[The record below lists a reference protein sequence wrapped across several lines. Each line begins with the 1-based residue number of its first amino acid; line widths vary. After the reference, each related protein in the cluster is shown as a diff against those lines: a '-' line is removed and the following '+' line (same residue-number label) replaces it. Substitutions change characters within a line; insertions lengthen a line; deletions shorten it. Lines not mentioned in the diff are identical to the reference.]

1 MHIAEGV
8 LSVPVLMGGGL
19 ITIAGLARGLRTV
32 HSHTVPRIG
41 VLSAALF
48 VASLVHVPI
57 GGASAHLVLSGL
69 AGMLLGWAAFPAI
82 FVALLLQAV
91 LFQFGGFTT
100 IGVNTA
106 VLACPAIFCHGL
118 LRRRIRRGGRAGF
131 AAAFVGGALP
141 IAMSGVLVAAALRL
155 SGAEFTHAA
164 VVLLAAHGP
173 ILVVEGFIGAFC
185 ITFLRAVKPGLM
197 ALADREWESEHAT

>member
-8 LSVPVLMGGGL
+8 LSTPVLIGGGL
-19 ITIAGLARGLRTV
+19 ITVAGLARGLRTLDT
-32 HSHTVPRIG
+32 HNVPQTG

-48 VASLVHVPI
+48 VASLVHVPV
-57 GGASAHLVLSGL
+57 GGASAHLVLNGL
-69 AGMLLGWAAFPAI
+69 AGMLLGWAVFPAV

-106 VLACPAIFCHGL
+106 VLGGPAILSYYLFRGAVQ
-118 LRRRIRRGGRAGF
+118 RGGRAGF
-131 AAAFVGGALP
+131 AAAFAGGALP
-141 IAMSGVLVAAALRL
+141 IALSGILVAVALRL

-164 VVLLAAHGP
+164 IVLLAAHVP

-185 ITFLRAVKPGLM
+185 ISFLRSVKPRLM
-197 ALADREWESEHAT
+197 ACPDHPLEPDHVT